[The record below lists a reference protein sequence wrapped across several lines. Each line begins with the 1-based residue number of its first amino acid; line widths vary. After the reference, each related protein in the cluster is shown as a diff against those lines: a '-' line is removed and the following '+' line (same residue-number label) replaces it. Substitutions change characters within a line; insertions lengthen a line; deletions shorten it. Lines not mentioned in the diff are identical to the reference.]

1 MHRIGGDTQ
10 CLGGELWPME
20 ACCLWRLG
28 KSVIGPRRRSGQRG
42 SPTMLA
48 FMGRHCLS
56 SSCLVGCGGRA
67 AEGLERASLEG
78 LGKWVQGAES
88 WTGCRVQAQK
98 QPQVQ
103 DNHGCQE
110 GDPEAARTLDRK
122 SRAVPGPRC

>member
-1 MHRIGGDTQ
+1 MRRVGGDTQ

-20 ACCLWRLG
+20 AYCLWRLG

-42 SPTMLA
+42 SPTVLA
-48 FMGRHCLS
+48 FMGRHCLGVF
-56 SSCLVGCGGRA
+56 LLPGWVWGA
-67 AEGLERASLEG
+67 AEGLEWASLEG

-98 QPQVQ
+98 QPQAQ

-110 GDPEAARTLDRK
+110 GDPEAARTLDQK
-122 SRAVPGPRC
+122 PQAVPGPRC